1 MINKR
6 MCAGCMERK
15 HKSELIRI
23 VRAIDGEI
31 KHDLTCK
38 IDGRGIYICKNQ
50 KCLDITMRKKS
61 IKRSL
66 KADVDENFVAY
77 LKEYITKQE

>member
-31 KHDLTCK
+31 KHDLTYK

-50 KCLDITMRKKS
+50 KCLDIAMRKKS

-66 KADVDENFVAY
+66 KSDVDENFVEY